1 MHAYRMNKCGKTT
14 YNTVLDYVDEHSVAN
29 VGGVVTIDHYL
40 GVDHVYCNFV
50 SPSGARIFSNDYPEP
65 MSFGYFYDL
74 IKAYDGYVSYLASGE
89 INAVYKLVENSVSWV
104 PFSDANGIHTG
115 SNHYFSF
122 VADQYHYHS
131 EERHD
136 CCD

>member
-14 YNTVLDYVDEHSVAN
+14 YKTVLDYVDEHSVAN
-29 VGGVVTIDHYL
+29 VGGDLTIDHFL
-40 GVDHVYCNFV
+40 GVDNVYCEFV
-50 SPSGARIFSNDYPEP
+50 SPSGARIRSSNYPEP
-65 MSFGYFYDL
+65 MSFGFFYDL

-89 INAVYKLVENSVSWV
+89 INAVYKLIESGSS
-104 PFSDANGIHTG
+104 FETTDANGVHTH
-115 SNHYFSF
+115 SNLSFSF
-122 VADQYHYHS
+122 SAEHYHYHS